1 MDLVSMFI
9 VIEFQ
14 NKSKRSSQQTYIHY
28 IIMIQAIVLHV
39 WFLLEPDVLET
50 WEELSSK

>member
-14 NKSKRSSQQTYIHY
+14 NKSKRSSQQTY